1 MPATKHGSHLQEQG
15 QGKNGR
21 NPEHPHL
28 SLISRKPALFL
39 FGTAGFTDF
48 TCAIARLDNSSD
60 EIFDRFQSRVKADVS
75 GFGGKIDGRC
85 DAGKLIERFFDPA
98 AASGTSHSADL
109 KLYRLREYVKPRLFY
124 RADEVFGLCLARS
137 RIPPELFRWRS

>member
-1 MPATKHGSHLQEQG
+1 MPTTKHARHLQEQG

-28 SLISRKPALFL
+28 SLISRKPALFFL
-39 FGTAGFTDF
+39 CTACFTDF

-85 DAGKLIERFFDPA
+85 DAGKLIERFFDAA
-98 AASGTSHSADL
+98 AASGASHSANL
-109 KLYRLREYVKPRLFY
+109 KLYRLRWYVKPRFFY
-124 RADEVFGLCLARS
+124 RTDEV
-137 RIPPELFRWRS
+137 